1 MIRKV
6 TIFNSSFIT
15 KQTRD
20 GAAPTHINPVIR
32 QETRFNLLPKPN
44 KEWVR
49 PNLEKWVSSDPTH
62 IVPKPKTCLIN

>member
-20 GAAPTHINPVIR
+20 GAAPTHFNFVIK
-32 QETRFNLLPKPN
+32 QETRFNLSLEPN
-44 KEWVR
+44 KER
-49 PNLEKWVSSDPTH
+49 IRLNPEKRVGSDPTH
-62 IVPKPKTCLIN
+62 MVPKSNTCV